1 TVAKLVI
8 KHKLPAN
15 LGPQKLHVTLIEGK
29 GNKRVDRQVHRIQ
42 GKGQLTVEFK
52 VPATVT
58 DGVVRFAAFVGDDFQ
73 SNIQHYKTDPLK
85 VK

>member
-1 TVAKLVI
+1 MQLTE
-8 KHKLPAN
+8 
-15 LGPQKLHVTLIEGK
+15 QKIHTTLT
-29 GNKRVDRQVHRIQ
+29 Q
-42 GKGQLTVEFK
+42 GKGELTVEFK

-58 DGVVRFAAFVGDDFQ
+58 DGVIRFAAFVGDDYA